1 MRNKLSLSCRNVP
14 ATICADWVLNSLVM
28 KFWFQTLPSA
38 AYMPVI
44 FHKCTYHKFLDI
56 PHKHLLKKTFSFPRF
71 NYQNEFFTVSFTFPV
86 VLALRF

>member
-1 MRNKLSLSCRNVP
+1 MRNKSSLSCRNVP
-14 ATICADWVLNSLVM
+14 ATICTDWVLNSLVM

-44 FHKCTYHKFLDI
+44 FHKFLDI

-71 NYQNEFFTVSFTFPV
+71 NYQIEFCAVSFTFLV

>member
-1 MRNKLSLSCRNVP
+1 MRNKLSLSYRNVP
-14 ATICADWVLNSLVM
+14 ATICTDWVLNSLVM

-44 FHKCTYHKFLDI
+44 FHKFLDI

-71 NYQNEFFTVSFTFPV
+71 NYQNEFCAVSFTFLV